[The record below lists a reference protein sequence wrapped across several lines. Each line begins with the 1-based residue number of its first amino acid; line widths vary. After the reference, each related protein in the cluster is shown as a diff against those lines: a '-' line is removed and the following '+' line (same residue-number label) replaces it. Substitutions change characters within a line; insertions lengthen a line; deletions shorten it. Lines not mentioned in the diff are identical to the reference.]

1 MGTVCP
7 TRTVAIE
14 WFHQSE
20 NKQAR
25 ILSGASYVMRNLYYP
40 ENWDRRWPE
49 YYRDM
54 NTYQRSGK
62 NAHDDAPDATTG
74 IAEMLQGDGQGE
86 FMVY

>member
-1 MGTVCP
+1 
-7 TRTVAIE
+7 
-14 WFHQSE
+14 
-20 NKQAR
+20 
-25 ILSGASYVMRNLYYP
+25 
-40 ENWDRRWPE
+40 
-49 YYRDM
+49 M